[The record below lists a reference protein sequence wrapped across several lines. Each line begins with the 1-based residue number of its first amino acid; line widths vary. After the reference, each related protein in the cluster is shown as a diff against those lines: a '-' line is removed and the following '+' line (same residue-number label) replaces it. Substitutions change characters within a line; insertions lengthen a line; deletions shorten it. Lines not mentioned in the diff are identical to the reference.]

1 MELEF
6 KNPMI
11 KTELDDFANMNSGL
25 MKLSRNNKRDGSFE
39 KMSFEIITGYLFS
52 LLDYIEMAEIMFDNK
67 YTLDLTYKT
76 VKHLTPILG
85 LQYFDY
91 IYKHKMDKEKA
102 VGIAKKT
109 LAAYLTVLCMNEH
122 MCFPTISK
130 MENINEIMDTAK
142 VLGKNPDTSWMGFT
156 IKVGTKEEIDLIK
169 EVGTAVKITS
179 KGDFR
184 IRVSHIVEIYKRMCG
199 VNLYEYGIEDYELAN
214 E

>member
-11 KTELDDFANMNSGL
+11 KSTLDDFANMNSDM
-25 MKLSRNNKRDGSFE
+25 MKFARNNNSNVSFE
-39 KMSFEIITGYLFS
+39 KMSFDIITGYLFS
-52 LLDYIEMAEIMFDNK
+52 LLDYIEMAERMFDNK

-76 VKHLTPILG
+76 VKHLTPVLG

-91 IYKHKMDKEKA
+91 VYKHNMDKEKA

-122 MCFPTISK
+122 MCFPAISQLD
-130 MENINEIMDTAK
+130 NINEIMDTAK
-142 VLGKNPDTSWMGFT
+142 ALKKNPDDSWMGVT
-156 IKVGTKEEIDLIK
+156 IKVGTKEEIDFIK
-169 EVGTAVKITS
+169 EVGTAVKVTS
-179 KGDFR
+179 KGAFR
-184 IRVSHIVEIYKRMCG
+184 IRVSHIAEVYKRICG
-199 VNLYEYGIEDYELAN
+199 VNLYEYGIEDYELAD

>member
-11 KTELDDFANMNSGL
+11 KNALDDFSNMNSDL
-25 MKLSRNNKRDGSFE
+25 MKLARNNKGNVSFE
-39 KMSFEIITGYLFS
+39 KMSFDIITGYLFS
-52 LLDYIEMAEIMFDNK
+52 LLDYIEMAEVMFDNK

-91 IYKHKMDKEKA
+91 VYEHKMDKEKA

-122 MCFPTISK
+122 MCFPTISR

-142 VLGKNPDTSWMGFT
+142 ALGKNPDDSWMGFT
-156 IKVGTKEEIDLIK
+156 IKVGTKEEIDFIK
-169 EVGTAVKITS
+169 EVDTAVKITS

-184 IRVSHIVEIYKRMCG
+184 IRVSHIVEIYKRICG
-199 VNLYEYGIEDYELAN
+199 VNLYEYGIEDCEIAD

>member
-11 KTELDDFANMNSGL
+11 KKELDDFTNMNSGM
-25 MKLSRNNKRDGSFE
+25 MKLLRNSKCGVSLESAAFC
-39 KMSFEIITGYLFS
+39 MITGYLFS
-52 LLDYIEMAEIMFDNK
+52 LLDYIEMAEEVFDNK

-76 VKHLTPILG
+76 VKHLTPILS

-91 IYKHKMDKEKA
+91 IHRYEMDKEKA

-130 MENINEIMDTAK
+130 MDNINEIMDMSEAS
-142 VLGKNPDTSWMGFT
+142 GKNPDDSWMGFT

-169 EVGTAVKITS
+169 EVGAAVKITS

-199 VNLYEYGIEDYELAN
+199 VDLYEYGIEDCEIVD